1 MAYRLTS
8 LLDIM
13 RKFDAGIF
21 SAAAYMIAS
30 FDQGIPR
37 GQWVEIPES
46 HHHDLMKAVEDIHSA
61 LIGMDLSVS
70 AASAERVGKALQ
82 CFTQMPDGV
91 IHYPAQE
98 ALRLKTHMG
107 QLLSRLFDELQTRT
121 VLAIPAS
128 KTPYYGKSE
137 LFGPKV
143 ALEFPNAI
151 EDIAEA
157 GSCLALDRNTACVFH
172 LMRAVEIGLWRLA
185 GALCVDINPKAGWL
199 SILNEKLEPAI
210 NGLPE
215 SKDTERQRKKHMQQ
229 ARAHLHSVRLSWRND
244 TMHPKST
251 YTAEEAEEVFFH
263 VRTFMRHLADHL

>member
-1 MAYRLTS
+1 MAYWLMS
-8 LLDIM
+8 LWEIM
-13 RKFDAGIF
+13 RKFDVGIF

-30 FDQGIPR
+30 FDQAIPR
-37 GQWVEIPES
+37 GQWVEIGEA
-46 HHHDLMKAVEDIHSA
+46 HHRDLMKAVDDIHSA

-82 CFTQMPDGV
+82 CFTPTSDG
-91 IHYPAQE
+91 ILHYPAEE
-98 ALRLKTHMG
+98 ALRLKTHIG
-107 QLLSRLFDELQTRT
+107 QLLSRLFDELQSRT

-128 KTPYYGKSE
+128 KAPYYRKPE

-143 ALEFPNAI
+143 ALDFPNAI

-157 GSCLALDRNTACVFH
+157 GNCLALERNTACVFH
-172 LMRAVEIGLWRLA
+172 LMRVVEIGLWRLA
-185 GALCVDINPKAGWL
+185 GALCVSINPKSGWL

-215 SKDTERQRKKHMQQ
+215 STDGERHRKKQMQQ

-251 YTAEEAEEVFFH
+251 YTAEEAEEVFLH
-263 VRTFMRHLADHL
+263 VKTFMKHLVDHL